1 MKIGVI
7 SDIHSYKVPEEI
19 LKAFKDVDMI
29 IHAGDFCRLAEY
41 NAWKKLKNVK
51 AVYGNMDEEALRKQL
66 PEQDIFTIEGWKIGL
81 FHGEGP
87 PKKVFEGVKERFKK
101 EKCRIVIFGHSHQPL
116 KEEVDGTLYIN
127 PGSPTDRI
135 CAPCRAY
142 GLLELTPKTIKAEII
157 KLADSGE
164 KTNQLVK

>member
-7 SDIHSYKVPEEI
+7 SDIHSYSVPEEI
-19 LKAFKDVDMI
+19 LKAFKDVDLI
-29 IHAGDFCRLAEY
+29 IHAGDFCRLSDY

-66 PEQDIFTIEGWKIGL
+66 PEQDIFTIENWKIGL
-81 FHGEGP
+81 FQGEGP
-87 PKKVFEGVKERFKK
+87 PKKVFEGVKERFKN

-116 KEEVDGTLYIN
+116 KEEVGGTLYFN

-142 GLLELTPKTIKAEII
+142 GLMEITPQSVKAEII
-157 KLADSGE
+157 HLSESEDK
-164 KTNQLVK
+164 KNPFVK